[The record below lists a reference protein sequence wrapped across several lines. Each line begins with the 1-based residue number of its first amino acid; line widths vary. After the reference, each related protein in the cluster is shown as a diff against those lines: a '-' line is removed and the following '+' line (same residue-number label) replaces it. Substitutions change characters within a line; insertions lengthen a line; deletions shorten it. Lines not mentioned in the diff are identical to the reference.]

1 MSPGHISRK
10 SKSLASQTPRLGS
23 RGHCRVQ
30 PKLLNSGSESKLS
43 LSSNAPRVGV
53 TRCWSQ
59 APRET
64 LSLGTSSLRAIA
76 TSLPGRRIHF
86 QKWTRLPPLLQEAP
100 LGPPLPGPRGQPG
113 AARLPRFHPS
123 FSRPEASGQ
132 RAGAGAQRSIDRSTR
147 GAATKG
153 AGLLGTLVR
162 LEGASPGQ
170 CRVRTRPR
178 GSHTPLHLL
187 GAHQPGELDPQ
198 PPQAETSVGP
208 DLQVRLPPVPP
219 GGGGHLPHS
228 ASP

>member
-1 MSPGHISRK
+1 MWHLETR
-10 SKSLASQTPRLGS
+10 R
-23 RGHCRVQ
+23 
-30 PKLLNSGSESKLS
+30 LS
-43 LSSNAPRVGV
+43 LL
-53 TRCWSQ
+53 
-59 APRET
+59 
-64 LSLGTSSLRAIA
+64 LSLQSASS
-76 TSLPGRRIHF
+76 SGRMCLIREHM
-86 QKWTRLPPLLQEAP
+86 
-100 LGPPLPGPRGQPG
+100 
-113 AARLPRFHPS
+113 PS
-123 FSRPEASGQ
+123 QVEHETESGQ
-132 RAGAGAQRSIDRSTR
+132 DRSTR